1 VLTAWATGLLTPIR
15 PPDAPPLAIDLAPD
29 WRLLAFSAAL
39 AVVAAV
45 AFGLAPA
52 LRAARTDVTQ
62 VMRSSGTYG
71 ASAGRTRLQGMLVAG
86 QLATSLVLLVGALLF
101 VNAVRAA
108 GAADPGFSARTLL
121 LAFVTP
127 VPGAEGGPDGAA
139 VGRELQERLSGA
151 PGVQGVSWASAVPL
165 GSGFSRRGMAV
176 EGYRPASGEDMEFPF
191 NVVGPGY
198 FETIGVGLVR
208 GRGFTA
214 VDRTDA
220 APVVV
225 VNEAFA
231 RKFWPG
237 QDPLGRRV
245 SVHGGRGPFAEVVG
259 VARDGRY
266 VSLADAPRPY
276 VYAPALQERS
286 SAVVLHVRTAGDPR
300 AALPAVRA
308 AVAEGAPGWEVQSS
322 RTIEEHVAAS
332 LLPQRIAAWVLGA
345 LGGLAL
351 VLAAVGVY
359 GVVAYAVARRT
370 REIGVRVA
378 LGARHGDV
386 VRLVVR
392 QNLGLVKWG
401 VLIGLPLAW
410 GAARLVGSLLLGAG
424 TASPLAFAGGTL
436 FLAGVATLAAWLP
449 ARRAARVDPITALRT
464 E

>member
-1 VLTAWATGLLTPIR
+1 
-15 PPDAPPLAIDLAPD
+15 
-29 WRLLAFSAAL
+29 
-39 AVVAAV
+39 
-45 AFGLAPA
+45 
-52 LRAARTDVTQ
+52 
-62 VMRSSGTYG
+62 
-71 ASAGRTRLQGMLVAG
+71 
-86 QLATSLVLLVGALLF
+86 
-101 VNAVRAA
+101 
-108 GAADPGFSARTLL
+108 
-121 LAFVTP
+121 
-127 VPGAEGGPDGAA
+127 
-139 VGRELQERLSGA
+139 
-151 PGVQGVSWASAVPL
+151 
-165 GSGFSRRGMAV
+165 
-176 EGYRPASGEDMEFPF
+176 
-191 NVVGPGY
+191 
-198 FETIGVGLVR
+198 
-208 GRGFTA
+208 
-214 VDRTDA
+214 
-220 APVVV
+220 
-225 VNEAFA
+225 
-231 RKFWPG
+231 
-237 QDPLGRRV
+237 
-245 SVHGGRGPFAEVVG
+245 
-259 VARDGRY
+259 
-266 VSLADAPRPY
+266 